1 MLAPRTQSEME
12 SFLHK
17 EGNLTVELKSGY
29 EIFIHYCPGINQNEW
44 LVFFPTAHPDSTTD
58 QEWVFS
64 PAIAVNRI
72 NNYCEMTR
80 DPVAKFYTTERPTD
94 LEESDA

>member
-12 SFLHK
+12 SFMH
-17 EGNLTVELKSGY
+17 EWENLTVQLESGH
-29 EIFIHYCPGINQNEW
+29 EIYITHQLGINAYEW
-44 LVFFPTAHPDSTTD
+44 LVFYPTAHPDSDTD

-64 PAIAVNRI
+64 PAIAVNRV